1 MSEDQ
6 DHKSMARSWLKGR
19 SRIAGRYR
27 WGLLCITAVGLVL
40 ALLAAYRPGDSGS
53 LSTSHSAHA
62 AGGPAIE
69 PAPDY
74 TFTTFEGE
82 RLGPS
87 ELVGKAVVLNFWASW
102 CTPCRAEMP
111 YFETTYQTFRERGV
125 VFVGLAVQDDPA
137 SAQAFLKELGI
148 TYPAGLDE
156 GNEITVRYQVSGLP
170 TTIFIDRDGNV
181 ARRWTGAISE
191 KQLVDVVAQISR

>member
-1 MSEDQ
+1 MSEVHEQ
-6 DHKSMARSWLKGR
+6 NATGR
-19 SRIAGRYR
+19 RGLYTWTRVVGTYR
-27 WGLLCITAVGLVL
+27 WRLLSITAVGLTL
-40 ALLAAYRPGDSGS
+40 ALLAAYGRGASGS
-53 LSTSHSAHA
+53 LSTSDSAQA
-62 AGGPAIE
+62 AGGTALD

-74 TFTTFEGE
+74 TFTTFDGQ
-82 RLGPS
+82 RLGPT
-87 ELVGKAVVLNFWASW
+87 ELAGKAVVLNFWASW

-111 YFETTYQTFRERGV
+111 YFETTYRRFRERDV

-156 GNEITVRYQVSGLP
+156 GNDITVRYQVSGLP

-181 ARRWTGAISE
+181 VRRLTGAISE
-191 KQLVDVVAQISR
+191 KQLVDVVEQISQ